1 MMLQQLPF
9 RILGL
14 HSDNGSEFLIATVA
28 KLLGTLLIEQIK
40 RRPRESNDNALVETK
55 NGVVIRKHIGHSHI
69 RAHHAERIQHF
80 YTEHFNPYLNF
91 HRPCAQPEVEVDS
104 KGRYFLRP

>member
-28 KLLGTLLIEQIK
+28 KLLGTLLIEQTK
-40 RRPRESNDNALVETK
+40 RRPTESNDNALVETK
-55 NGVVIRKHIGHSHI
+55 NGVVIRKHIGYSHI
-69 RAHHAERIQHF
+69 LAQHAERIQHF
-80 YTEHFNPYLNF
+80 YTEHSNPYLNF

-104 KGRYFLRP
+104 KGRHFLRP